1 MKIPTSTNNV
11 IEIFVGVDIGKSF
24 HCAAAINA
32 RGNVLLKPVKVL
44 ASAEGFAAFEE
55 RLCQLGDKSALLI
68 GLEASGHYWMSLW
81 RFLLE
86 RDWPVQVFNP
96 VLSSKNAR
104 THLRGRKTDAD
115 DALFI
120 ARTVR
125 DADFVPLQPGQEDT
139 QQLKLLCRQRR
150 FITHELANAK
160 RRLTGLIDLSFP
172 EFSRHFDNIH
182 SKAAQ
187 AVLKAAPNA
196 AAIAG
201 LSLRRLQGLLTSASR
216 GRFGAAKAKPLRASA
231 TESLAARRRD
241 PALDLLIHTMIAQLE
256 FFEKQLAQLDL
267 HIQKLFSSMAHPIKT
282 IPGIGLITGPLIA
295 AELGDLRRFASRRP
309 LNALLAYA
317 GMDPRVRKSGQ
328 WSGKIKMSKRGS
340 VALRTA
346 LYQAAS
352 MARLHEPRLAEIYHR
367 HKHQMNKHH
376 SVAISHVARKLLAI
390 IYAVCARG
398 QTYDPTKIC
407 AQPT

>member
-1 MKIPTSTNNV
+1 MKTPTSPNNL
-11 IEIFVGVDIGKSF
+11 IDIFVGVDIGKSF
-24 HCAAAINA
+24 HCAAAING

-44 ASAEGFAAFEE
+44 ASTEGFAAFEA
-55 RLCQLGDKSALLI
+55 RLRQLGDKTAVLI

-86 RDWPVQVFNP
+86 RDWQGEVFNP
-96 VLSSKNAR
+96 LLSSKSAR

-125 DADFVPLQPGQEDT
+125 DGDFIPLQPGGKDT
-139 QQLKLLCRQRR
+139 EQLKLLCRQRR
-150 FITHELANAK
+150 FVSHELANSK

-172 EFSRHFDNIH
+172 EFSGHFENNH
-182 SKAAQ
+182 RKAAH
-187 AVLKAAPNA
+187 AVLKAAPSA
-196 AAIAG
+196 AGIAR
-201 LSLRRLQGLLTSASR
+201 LSLRRLERLLIAASR
-216 GRFGAAKAKPLRASA
+216 GRLCANKAKALQDSA
-231 TESLAARRRD
+231 KKSLSESRHD
-241 PALDLLIHTMIAQLE
+241 PALDLLIRAMIAQLE
-256 FFEKQLAQLDL
+256 FFEEQLAELDV
-267 HIQKLFSSMAHPIKT
+267 HIQKLFERMEHPIKS
-282 IPGIGLITGPLIA
+282 IPGIGSITWPLIA
-295 AELGDLRRFASRRP
+295 AELGDLRRFEGRRP
-309 LNALLAYA
+309 LHAILAYA

-340 VALRTA
+340 AALRTA

-352 MARLHEPRLAEIYHR
+352 MARLHEPRLGEIYNR

-376 SVAISHVARKLLAI
+376 GVAISHVARKLVGI
-390 IYAVCARG
+390 IYAVCVRG
-398 QTYDPTKIC
+398 QSYDPTKIC